1 MTVWQTEHALS
12 TLENQCSV
20 LWNVIG
26 LPRKKSCLMPINHG
40 KWISEVAKV
49 NFKFKHHYFNI
60 YGANRINA
68 WIYPDHQGNK
78 FRVNAVWKVQKK
90 DYLHKNRS
98 WTIPISQLNFT
109 LIQSVIS
116 SVKITFLECQ
126 RCAIWSSITGI
137 GDFTHISNAA
147 LALEPFWCGTLAVP
161 WWLIKMVIISNVRK

>member
-1 MTVWQTEHALS
+1 MTVWHTEHALS

-20 LWNVIG
+20 VWNVIG

-90 DYLHKNRS
+90 TICPLLNNYYFIFEFHSNTKRDFISENHFFGMPTLCHMIIHHWNWWFHSYKQCSSRS
-98 WTIPISQLNFT
+98 GA
-109 LIQSVIS
+109 
-116 SVKITFLECQ
+116 FLMWYS
-126 RCAIWSSITGI
+126 RCALVANKN
-137 GDFTHISNAA
+137 GDHI
-147 LALEPFWCGTLAVP
+147 
-161 WWLIKMVIISNVRK
+161 

>member
-1 MTVWQTEHALS
+1 MANEFRRLLKS
-12 TLENQCSV
+12 ISNSSIITLVFMLQIELIRESI
-20 LWNVIG
+20 LTF
-26 LPRKKSCLMPINHG
+26 
-40 KWISEVAKV
+40 KV
-49 NFKFKHHYFNI
+49 
-60 YGANRINA
+60 
-68 WIYPDHQGNK
+68 
-78 FRVNAVWKVQKK
+78 RVNAAKK
-90 DYLHKNRS
+90 NICTKNQLNN
-98 WTIPISQLNFT
+98 TYDISQLNFT